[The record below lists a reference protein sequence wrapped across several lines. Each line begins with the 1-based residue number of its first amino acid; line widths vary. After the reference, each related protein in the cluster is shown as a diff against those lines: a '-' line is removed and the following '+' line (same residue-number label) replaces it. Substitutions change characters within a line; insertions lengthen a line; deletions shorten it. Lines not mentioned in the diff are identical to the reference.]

1 MQQGF
6 AMLEVGSCAKDH
18 TKEILLKNIMDIA
31 IGAASWWIVGHA
43 IANGDD
49 GFRNSGVNGVFGTSG
64 FGYINAATVG
74 KPGFGGQAEWFFG
87 LSFAA
92 TSATI
97 VSGAIAERCNMIPY
111 FLLACLLTSF
121 VYPVVA
127 HVAWHESGRL
137 SAYRDERL
145 AFGCGLLDFAGG
157 GVVHLT
163 GGVAALAAAWSVG
176 PRDNKYTSRG
186 DPVPMRQQ
194 SVVLQVLGTLTLWLG
209 WFAFNGGSV
218 LSASRAGIAA
228 HACFTTTLSGAAACL
243 STGVFFYATKRRVD
257 PAAACNG
264 ILAGLVAIT
273 PGCATSNALGAMFTG
288 LVAGPLYGASAHF
301 VEYKLRIDDVCSAV
315 SVHATCGMTQCLIP
329 CHRRDVFSGTA
340 SATGCITRRHV
351 GPHRGRAL
359 RNPSVLRRSL
369 RDESGPTVHG
379 RVLRRQWQFARRG
392 HRIHPAGRGLG
403 RGPGPRPLRGHEA
416 DLRRAVGL
424 RGPHFGF

>member
-49 GFRNSGVNGVFGTSG
+49 SFRNSGANGVFGTSG

-228 HACFTTTLSGAAACL
+228 HCCFTTTLSGA
-243 STGVFFYATKRRVD
+243 T
-257 PAAACNG
+257 
-264 ILAGLVAIT
+264 
-273 PGCATSNALGAMFTG
+273 
-288 LVAGPLYGASAHF
+288 
-301 VEYKLRIDDVCSAV
+301 
-315 SVHATCGMTQCLIP
+315 
-329 CHRRDVFSGTA
+329 
-340 SATGCITRRHV
+340 
-351 GPHRGRAL
+351 
-359 RNPSVLRRSL
+359 
-369 RDESGPTVHG
+369 
-379 RVLRRQWQFARRG
+379 
-392 HRIHPAGRGLG
+392 
-403 RGPGPRPLRGHEA
+403 PRP
-416 DLRRAVGL
+416 
-424 RGPHFGF
+424 

>member
-49 GFRNSGVNGVFGTSG
+49 SFRNSGMNGVFGTSG

-228 HACFTTTLSGAAACL
+228 HCCFTTTLSGA
-243 STGVFFYATKRRVD
+243 T
-257 PAAACNG
+257 
-264 ILAGLVAIT
+264 
-273 PGCATSNALGAMFTG
+273 
-288 LVAGPLYGASAHF
+288 
-301 VEYKLRIDDVCSAV
+301 
-315 SVHATCGMTQCLIP
+315 
-329 CHRRDVFSGTA
+329 
-340 SATGCITRRHV
+340 
-351 GPHRGRAL
+351 
-359 RNPSVLRRSL
+359 
-369 RDESGPTVHG
+369 
-379 RVLRRQWQFARRG
+379 
-392 HRIHPAGRGLG
+392 
-403 RGPGPRPLRGHEA
+403 PRP
-416 DLRRAVGL
+416 
-424 RGPHFGF
+424 

>member
-1 MQQGF
+1 
-6 AMLEVGSCAKDH
+6 
-18 TKEILLKNIMDIA
+18 
-31 IGAASWWIVGHA
+31 
-43 IANGDD
+43 
-49 GFRNSGVNGVFGTSG
+49 
-64 FGYINAATVG
+64 
-74 KPGFGGQAEWFFG
+74 
-87 LSFAA
+87 
-92 TSATI
+92 
-97 VSGAIAERCNMIPY
+97 MIPY

-228 HACFTTTLSGAAACL
+228 HCVLHNHTQWRGRVPQHGRLLLRDEAARRPRGRLQRYSGRP
-243 STGVFFYATKRRVD
+243 RRD
-257 PAAACNG
+257 H
-264 ILAGLVAIT
+264 AGLRDVERARRD
-273 PGCATSNALGAMFTG
+273 FTG

-301 VEYKLRIDDVCSAV
+301 VEYKLRIDDVY
-315 SVHATCGMTQCLIP
+315 
-329 CHRRDVFSGTA
+329 GT
-340 SATGCITRRHV
+340 R
-351 GPHRGRAL
+351 
-359 RNPSVLRRSL
+359 
-369 RDESGPTVHG
+369 
-379 RVLRRQWQFARRG
+379 
-392 HRIHPAGRGLG
+392 PA
-403 RGPGPRPLRGHEA
+403 A
-416 DLRRAVGL
+416 
-424 RGPHFGF
+424 